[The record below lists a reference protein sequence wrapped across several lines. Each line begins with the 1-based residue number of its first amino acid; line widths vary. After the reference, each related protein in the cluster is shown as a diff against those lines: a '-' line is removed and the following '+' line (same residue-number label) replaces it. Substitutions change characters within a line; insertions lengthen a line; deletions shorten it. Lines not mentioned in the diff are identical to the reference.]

1 MYLYAIFAGQTQA
14 KIRTGSC
21 TEILGMAWSLCHVV
35 RALGRATAHTQ
46 MAWPKFSDR
55 LRSAVWWRGG
65 AACSAAPIKVKM
77 QVPSPCMISTPA
89 ACCTT
94 SAGARRRGA

>member
-14 KIRTGSC
+14 KIRTRSC

-46 MAWPKFSDR
+46 MARPKFSDR
-55 LRSAVWWRGG
+55 LRPRACGAQSGGMEVLPAV
-65 AACSAAPIKVKM
+65 PL
-77 QVPSPCMISTPA
+77 
-89 ACCTT
+89 
-94 SAGARRRGA
+94 